1 MFQFSPGD
9 DRENEAV
16 WNRLQEMYW
25 SASGYQVKRAAEV
38 LAVLPKK
45 GAGGENK
52 GGLEGQPLVVQ
63 QFAGAGRSMFFGFC
77 ETWRWNFREEQ
88 AHYNRFWIET
98 VRYLARTRLGRV
110 ELRLDRQTSYKRGEP
125 IKMTVR
131 FPDDAPP
138 PSPDV
143 EVKVTVERRNPAKPG
158 DSEVRTVQLPK
169 VEGSRATY
177 ETLLTQTPEG
187 EYKFWL
193 AQPATNPKPRAE
205 CKVVR
210 PPGEME
216 RLRMNQSDM
225 ERAAD
230 ESQGRFYTIADAER
244 LLEDLPTGTRVTV
257 NAPGPPFVMWHH
269 FVLFLL
275 ALMLLSTEWLLRKQK
290 NLL

>member
-1 MFQFSPGD
+1 
-9 DRENEAV
+9 
-16 WNRLQEMYW
+16 
-25 SASGYQVKRAAEV
+25 V

-45 GAGGENK
+45 AGGDRPRKERGQANRLRELP
-52 GGLEGQPLVVQ
+52 GEELGGQPLVVQ
-63 QFAGAGRSMFFGFC
+63 QFAGAGRSMFLGFC
-77 ETWRWNFREEQ
+77 ETWRWNYREDQ
-88 AHYNRFWIET
+88 AYYNRFWIET
-98 VRYLARTRLGRV
+98 VRYLARARLGRV

-169 VEGSRATY
+169 VEGSRASY

-193 AQPATNPKPRAE
+193 ATPSATPKPHAE
-205 CKVVR
+205 CKVMR

-216 RLRMNQSDM
+216 RLRMNQADM

-230 ESQGRFYTIADAER
+230 ESQGRFYTIADTDR
-244 LLEDLPTGTRVTV
+244 LLDELPTGTRVTV
-257 NAPGPPFVMWHH
+257 NAPGPPYLMWNR
-269 FVLFLL
+269 FPLFLL
-275 ALMLLSTEWLLRKQK
+275 ALMLLTTEWLLRKQK

>member
-1 MFQFSPGD
+1 
-9 DRENEAV
+9 
-16 WNRLQEMYW
+16 MYW
-25 SASGYQVKRAAEV
+25 HAGGYQIKRAAEV

-45 GAGGENK
+45 GADNK
-52 GGLEGQPLVVQ
+52 NAAGADGFPLVVQ
-63 QFAGAGRSMFFGFC
+63 QFAGAGRSMFLGFC
-77 ETWRWNFREEQ
+77 ETWRWNYREDQ
-88 AHYNRFWIET
+88 AYYNRFWIET
-98 VRYLARTRLGRV
+98 VRYLARTRLGRI
-110 ELRLDRQTSYKRGEP
+110 ELRLDRQTAYKRGEP

-143 EVKVTVERRNPAKPG
+143 EVKVTVERRNPTKPG
-158 DSEVRTVQLPK
+158 DSEVRTVQLSK
-169 VEGSRATY
+169 MEGSRATY

-193 AQPATNPKPRAE
+193 ASPSATPKPRAE

-216 RLRMNQSDM
+216 RLRMNQADM

-230 ESQGRFYTIADAER
+230 ESHGRFYNIADADR
-244 LLEDLPTGTRVTV
+244 LLDDLPTGTRVTV
-257 NAPGPPFVMWHH
+257 NAPGPPYVVWNH
-269 FVLFLL
+269 FALFAL
-275 ALMLLSTEWLLRKQK
+275 ALGLLTTEWLLRKQK